1 MKRFRETMIANALA
15 RRNGVVALVPWTPS
29 AAFTFVNP
37 PSSGTWSDS
46 AGTTLTATISG
57 TPTYTAAFGGGL
69 TMVDASTYITINATN
84 PNTDTSFTI
93 SMAAN
98 FPSSSAGYTVTPFN
112 GGSATG
118 DVYATIRVANGWAFG
133 CVGGTQGTGVPYV
146 STGLAWWDFVY
157 NGTTNTIYVY
167 KNGDLFSSGPPGI
180 PNKGWSSTMLIGLDR
195 SGNPSTSATFYQIR
209 YGSTDLSQASITTQ
223 YNSIKS
229 IYGLP

>member
-1 MKRFRETMIANALA
+1 
-15 RRNGVVALVPWTPS
+15 
-29 AAFTFVNP
+29 
-37 PSSGTWSDS
+37 
-46 AGTTLTATISG
+46 
-57 TPTYTAAFGGGL
+57 
-69 TMVDASTYITINATN
+69 
-84 PNTDTSFTI
+84 
-93 SMAAN
+93 MAAN